1 MGNRKVRAVH
11 RVAIYATDADPA
23 AATVVVAAA
32 AVAATAAAA
41 TAAIAKRPW
50 CWCRR
55 GLRRKPA

>member
-32 AVAATAAAA
+32 AVAAAAA
-41 TAAIAKRPW
+41 TAKSAE
-50 CWCRR
+50 
-55 GLRRKPA
+55 